1 MFSYGISFER
11 PVWLYL
17 LAVIPLLWWWGQ
29 NSLMAF
35 GRARRWAICLCRS
48 LVLALIVVAT
58 AEPQFVQ
65 NTDRL
70 AVVYL
75 LDQSL
80 SIPQGERG
88 AMIDYAN
95 LAIHDHRQP
104 HDLAGA
110 IVFGREPVIESP
122 AYEDDLKLARQVE
135 GQIDPSYTNIAAA
148 IKLAEASFPHDA
160 ARRIVLVT
168 DGNENIGDA
177 LLEARGAAEAGIGI
191 DVLPIRYAT
200 RSEIVVEKVS
210 IPADVRK
217 GQPFDLRVV
226 VNNTNPSGTVA
237 GRLRVMKRAGDQPFE
252 ISNEPVELPPGKR
265 VFTIRQEIDD
275 PDFYTYEAQ
284 FIPDNPADD
293 AMSQNNRA
301 TAFTHV
307 RGSGQVLLIE
317 SMENRGEHQQL
328 VDRLRANNIEVTV
341 RPTSQLFNNL
351 AELQQYDTVILGNV
365 PRSDGDDA
373 ARITHFTDDQI
384 RLLVRNTE
392 YMGAGLIMLGGPNS
406 FGAGGWTNT
415 ELERAMPVD
424 FQVKNLKVVPS
435 GALMLVID
443 HSGSMSGEKLEL
455 SRAAAI
461 AAIKVL
467 GDQDKVGVV
476 TFDSAA
482 SVVVPMTTVGDGR
495 RAISRVAQIGSGG
508 GTNMMPG
515 VQEGYK
521 MLAKADA
528 SVKHMIV
535 LTDGHTAGSGYAEL
549 TAFNRRRGITTT
561 ALAVGSDTDIGLME
575 GIARAGGGKFYKV
588 DNPRAIP
595 RIFMKEAMRVAR
607 SVIYEKESGFHPTV
621 RYPHEITSGLTGPLP
636 PLTGYVRTTLK
647 QNPLVEQAIIS
658 PVPEDEINSSI
669 LATWTYGS
677 GRAVAFTTDDG
688 ARWAKQ
694 WATWPDYDK
703 FFSQLV
709 RWSMRPTDDQG
720 KFSVATEF
728 EGDRVRIFVTALDQK
743 DEFLNFLNL
752 TGSAIGPDVE
762 PRELH
767 LEQTAPG
774 RYVGE
779 FPVEEAGS
787 YFITLSPGA
796 GQALIRAG
804 VNVPYSAEFADRQAD
819 VSLLESIA
827 ELRPKQ
833 GEPGALIEGS
843 LEPGGMQDLLAVDS
857 FRRDLPK
864 ASRAQD
870 VWHLLVLSAACLF
883 FCDVFLRRV
892 SINLTWAAPLLLRL
906 QNRLLGRTPPPVAPE
921 FMSRLQ
927 SRKASVAAE
936 LDQRRAGAR
945 FAPASPASEETS
957 ANRFKESRPKS
968 AAPEAL
974 TPSPAPERLASI
986 APPAPTTPDSSG
998 GESYTSRL
1006 LKAKK
1011 KVWEQEN
1018 KGPE

>member
-1 MFSYGISFER
+1 MFSYGLSFDR
-11 PVWLYL
+11 PAWLLL
-17 LAVIPLLWWWGQ
+17 LAVIPLLWWWGR

-35 GRARRWAICLCRS
+35 GRLRRFSICLVRS
-48 LVLALIVVAT
+48 LVLALIVIAT
-58 AEPQFVQ
+58 AEPQFVR

-80 SIPQGERG
+80 SIPPGERG
-88 AMIDYAN
+88 AMIDFAN
-95 LAIHDHRQP
+95 QTIHEHRQP

-122 AYEDDLKLARQVE
+122 AYDDDLNLARQVE

-160 ARRIVLVT
+160 AKRIVLVS

-177 LLEARGAAEAGIGI
+177 LDEARGATESGIGI
-191 DVLPIRYAT
+191 DVLPVRYSV
-200 RSEIVVEKVS
+200 RSEVVVDKVS

-226 VNNTNPSGTVA
+226 VNNTNPTGHVP
-237 GRLRVMKRAGDQPFE
+237 GRLRVMVRSGDQPTE
-252 ISNEPVELPPGKR
+252 ISNEPVDLPPGKS
-265 VFTIRQEIDD
+265 VFTVRQEIAH

-284 FIPDNPADD
+284 FVPTNPADD

-307 RGSGQVLLIE
+307 RGSGQTLLIE

-328 VDRLRANNIEVTV
+328 VDRLRANNVEVTV
-341 RPTSQLFNNL
+341 RPTNQLFTNL
-351 AELQQYDTVILGNV
+351 AELQQYDTVILANV

-384 RLLVRNTE
+384 RMLVRNTE

-415 ELERAMPVD
+415 ELEKAMPVD

-461 AAIKVL
+461 AAIRVL
-467 GDQDKVGVV
+467 GEKDQIGVV
-476 TFDSAA
+476 TFDSTATT
-482 SVVVPMTTVGDGR
+482 VVPMQPVGNGE
-495 RAISRVAQIGSGG
+495 RAISRVARIGSGG
-508 GTNMMPG
+508 GTDMMPG

-535 LTDGHTAGSGYAEL
+535 LTDGRTAGNGYAEL
-549 TAFNRRRGITTT
+549 SALNRRRGITTT
-561 ALAVGSDTDIGLME
+561 ALAIGSDADVPLME
-575 GIARAGGGKFYKV
+575 GISRAGGGKFYKV

-607 SVIYEKESGFHPTV
+607 SVIYEKATGFQPAM
-621 RYPHEITSGLTGPLP
+621 RYPHEITSGMTGPLP
-636 PLTGYVRTTLK
+636 ALTGFVRTTLK
-647 QNPLVEQAIIS
+647 QNPLVEQAIVS
-658 PVPEDEINSSI
+658 PVPEDEVNSSV

-694 WATWPDYDK
+694 WATWPEYDK
-703 FFSQLV
+703 FFTQLV
-709 RWSMRPTDDQG
+709 RWSMRPTDDNG
-720 KFSVATEF
+720 KFSVATEI
-728 EGDRVRIFVTALDQK
+728 EGDRVRVFVTALDQK
-743 DEFLNFLNL
+743 DEFLNFLDL
-752 TGSAIGPDVE
+752 TGSVIGPDVE
-762 PRELH
+762 PRELR
-767 LEQTAPG
+767 LEQAAPG
-774 RYVGE
+774 RYVGD
-779 FPVEEAGS
+779 FAVAEAGS
-787 YFITLSPGA
+787 YFIMLSPGA
-796 GQALIRAG
+796 GLAQIRAG

-819 VSLLESIA
+819 TSLLESIA

-833 GEPGALIEGS
+833 GEAGAVIDGS
-843 LEPGGMQDLLAVDS
+843 LTPGGMPDLLAVNS

-864 ASRAQD
+864 ATRAQD
-870 VWHLLVLSAACLF
+870 IWHLLVLSAGCLF

-892 SINLTWAAPLLLRL
+892 SVNLAWAPLVAIALR
-906 QNRLLGRTPPPVAPE
+906 NRLLGRAAPVAAPE

-927 SRKASVAAE
+927 SRKAAVAAE
-936 LDQRRAGAR
+936 IDQRRAAVKLSPPAR
-945 FAPASPASEETS
+945 FSADAATAEQDAAMEPMPVAEAKATTAVRPADTPPT
-957 ANRFKESRPKS
+957 
-968 AAPEAL
+968 APEA
-974 TPSPAPERLASI
+974 AADE
-986 APPAPTTPDSSG
+986 G
-998 GESYTSRL
+998 YTSRL
-1006 LKAKK
+1006 LKAKRR
-1011 KVWEQEN
+1011 VWEQD
-1018 KGPE
+1018 K